1 MPAKQEKITLTRLF
15 HVLGMVCFIALIVFA
30 YFLPWQ
36 ESYKAQQLSQQ
47 EILLKI
53 DQCKKMLTDVTV
65 SHQFQRQL
73 NSLACFEFLATKNT
87 DYNDCLDLDRKYQLI
102 CLAAFARVES
112 DLSICE
118 KAISEQIISSC
129 KKLATQ

>member
-15 HVLGMVCFIALIVFA
+15 HILGMVCFIALIVFV
-30 YFLPWQ
+30 YILPWQ
-36 ESYKAQQLSQQ
+36 ESHRSSKLSQQ

-53 DQCKKMLTDVTV
+53 EQCKKMLTDITV

-102 CLAAFARVES
+102 CLAAFARVKS

-118 KAISEQIISSC
+118 KADSEKITFSC
-129 KKLATQ
+129 KRLAVQ

>member
-1 MPAKQEKITLTRLF
+1 MSANQEKITLTRLF
-15 HVLGMVCFIALIVFA
+15 HILGMVCFIALIVFA

-36 ESYKAQQLSQQ
+36 ESYKAQQLSRQ

-53 DQCKKMLTDVTV
+53 EQCKKMLTDVKV

-73 NSLACFEFLATKNT
+73 NSLACFEYLATKNT
-87 DYNDCLDLDRKYQLI
+87 DYNYCLDLDRKYQLI
-102 CLAAFARVES
+102 CLAAFAIVEA

-118 KAISEQIISSC
+118 KADSEQITFSC
-129 KKLATQ
+129 KRLAIQ